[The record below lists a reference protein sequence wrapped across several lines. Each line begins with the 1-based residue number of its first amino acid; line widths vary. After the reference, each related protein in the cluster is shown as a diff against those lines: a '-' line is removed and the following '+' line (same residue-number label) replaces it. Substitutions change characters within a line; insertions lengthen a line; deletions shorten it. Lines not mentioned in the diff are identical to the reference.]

1 MRQVTAAARDR
12 IAELVE
18 LVRYHDRCYF
28 VEDAPEIPDGEYDQL
43 KRELLELEAAHPEL
57 VRPDSPTQTVG
68 ADPST
73 LFAPVEH
80 RVPMMSLDNAFDR
93 GELEAW
99 ADRARRRLVSSDMGE
114 LVCELKFDGLA
125 VSLR

>member
-1 MRQVTAAARDR
+1 MGNGAEER
-12 IAELVE
+12 ITELIE
-18 LVRYHDRCYF
+18 LVRYHDRRYHG
-28 VEDAPEIPDGEYDQL
+28 EDAPEIPDAEYDLL

-57 VRPDSPTQTVG
+57 ARADSPTQMVG

-93 GELEAW
+93 DEL
-99 ADRARRRLVSSDMGE
+99 RA
-114 LVCELKFDGLA
+114 
-125 VSLR
+125 